1 MHILFWIWFEN
12 CFLPWHRRLPEE
24 SWNPRLRHC
33 FYFLV
38 CCNKSPQ
45 PSGSNHRNVLSNS
58 SRGLWP
64 GIKVS
69 AGLCSLQVL
78 LTSGGLL
85 TIFGVSCLYAYL
97 PKSLPSYPQSI
108 LPVHWWLCSISH
120 FYKVSSH
127 IGLVP
132 TLMTSP

>member
-97 PKSLPSYPQSI
+97 HISLCLHIHKAFFLCIGGCVQFLIFIRSAVI
-108 LPVHWWLCSISH
+108 LD
-120 FYKVSSH
+120 
-127 IGLVP
+127 
-132 TLMTSP
+132 